1 MSLGWL
7 FNGVAGALLLPPLN
21 LILLGLLGL
30 ALRRR
35 WPRLGPG
42 LSAAALALLAVLS
55 SKAGALLL
63 VAPLERLTEPLT
75 AALTA
80 PRDSG
85 AQAIVVL
92 SGGRLSAAP
101 EYGGRDI
108 PNYWTLA
115 RLQYAAQLQRATG
128 LPLLVSGGM
137 PEDGGAESEAA
148 LMARVLRDDF
158 AVPVHWLEQ
167 QSDNTAQNAQLSVR
181 LLRADGVHRILLV
194 TDALHMPRAQAIFAH
209 YGLQVVAAP
218 TIFFSRERLTPVDF
232 VPQGE
237 GLRRSHYAAHEWLGM
252 AWYRLRYRA
261 GDTATPEP
269 PRRD

>member
-1 MSLGWL
+1 MSAGWL
-7 FNGVAGALLLPPLN
+7 FNSVAGALLLPPLN
-21 LILLGLLGL
+21 LILLALLGL
-30 ALRRR
+30 VLKRR
-35 WPRLGPG
+35 WPRFGPG
-42 LSAAALALLAVLS
+42 LSMAALALLAVLS

-63 VAPLERLTEPLT
+63 VAPLESLTP
-75 AALTA
+75 ALLA

-115 RLQYAAQLQRATG
+115 RLAYAARLQRATG
-128 LPLLVSGGM
+128 LPLLVT
-137 PEDGGAESEAA
+137 GGAPENDAVESEAT
-148 LMARVLRDDF
+148 LMARTLRDEF
-158 AVPVHWLEQ
+158 AVPVRWLEHE
-167 QSDNTAQNAQLSVR
+167 SDNTAQNAQFSARMLQ
-181 LLRADGVHRILLV
+181 ADGVHRILLV

-218 TIFFSRERLTPVDF
+218 TIFFSHERLTPADF

-252 AWYRLRYRA
+252 LWYRLRYRA
-261 GDTATPEP
+261 NDAQ
-269 PRRD
+269 